1 MQRPSSSR
9 KWAWVLDMP
18 APDHPSLWEA
28 TQPARWP
35 DPPTDMTV
43 TTLLEI
49 EACPRRW
56 ALMAAPYPTLWSGR
70 GYPPRMTLAGL
81 GGTVVHLALEQIT
94 RAFVEAG
101 CRSSA
106 EPSAVQVMRA
116 LGGYTSILN
125 NCIQVVQTQMLSNPR
140 ASRVGDQIIRSLRG
154 QIPEL
159 RSRTQALISTV
170 EISDGT
176 AAAAPHERS
185 SSPRPGRAPL
195 TAGAYS
201 ELELRVPSLGWK
213 GRTDLLVL
221 TEKSCHLTDFKSG
234 AADEAHD
241 FQLQV
246 YALLWHRDSELNPGR
261 RRADRLTVAYSS
273 GQREVTAP
281 TDTRLQELEREV
293 VARRNAAI
301 NALSKTPPA
310 AQPTAENCGFC
321 SARQLCGEYWTWRSH
336 AAADQ
341 ENVSGFSDLEVI
353 VARRHGPAS
362 WDATA
367 EASARFP
374 RGRSILLRTSD
385 DMQLRPGQRLR
396 VLNAGFGAESIDEEP
411 VVVTLGSFSEV
422 YSVPPV
428 R

>member
-1 MQRPSSSR
+1 MVPPERPF
-9 KWAWVLDMP
+9 P
-18 APDHPSLWEA
+18 WEA
-28 TQPARWP
+28 TPPDRWP

-56 ALMAAPYPTLWSGR
+56 ALMAASYPTLWSGR
-70 GYPPRMTLAGL
+70 GYPPRLTLAGL

-106 EPSAVQVMRA
+106 EPAAVQVMRA
-116 LGGYTSILN
+116 LGGYTSILH
-125 NCIQVVQTQMLSNPR
+125 NCIQVVQNRILSNPR
-140 ASRVGDQIIRSLRG
+140 ASRIGDQITRSLRA

-170 EISDGT
+170 EISDGP
-176 AAAAPHERS
+176 AVAAPHERS
-185 SSPRPGRAPL
+185 SSPTSSRVPL

-201 ELELRVPSLGWK
+201 ELELRVPFLGWK
-213 GRTDLLVL
+213 GRADLLVL
-221 TEKSCHLTDFKSG
+221 SEKACHLTDFKTG
-234 AADEAHD
+234 AAAEAHD

-246 YALLWHRDSELNPGR
+246 YALLWSRDSELNPGG

-273 GQREVTAP
+273 GQREVAAP
-281 TDTRLQELEREV
+281 TDTRLEELEREV
-293 VARRNAAI
+293 VARRNAAMS
-301 NALSKTPPA
+301 ALSSIPPA
-310 AQPTAENCGFC
+310 AKPTAENCAYC
-321 SARQLCGEYWTWRSH
+321 SARQLCGEYWTWRLHST
-336 AAADQ
+336 ADQ
-341 ENVSGFSDLEVI
+341 ESDRGFTDLEVI

-362 WDATA
+362 WYATA

-374 RGRSILLRTSD
+374 LGRSVLLRTSD

-396 VLNAGFGAESIDEEP
+396 VLNAGLGAESTDEEP
-411 VVVTLGSFSEV
+411 VVVTLGSFSEL
-422 YSVPPV
+422 YSVAPV
-428 R
+428 